1 MEAPR
6 IKVMAIG
13 HSVPLK
19 QSSMENC
26 GTRAEISHGFPKNGA
41 STWTVEHD
49 WRN

>member
-13 HSVPLK
+13 HSVPLT

-26 GTRAEISHGFPKNGA
+26 DTRAEISHGFPKNGVNM
-41 STWTVEHD
+41 WTVEYD
-49 WRN
+49 S